1 MNKRGNIS
9 TKKKKSSIQT
19 LHTAVEGRARYKVIP
34 LRHNEIFQQYLEYR
48 LSTEPG
54 IKQVRASSLT
64 GNILILF
71 DTTKKN
77 VKAIASRLQT
87 LVTEYKHNPKEA
99 KELVASW
106 SPNDKPSQLLPL
118 EAWHLKEAKAIV
130 TQLGTSIDKG
140 LSAEAIEH
148 NLQKYG
154 FNALAEVKPRSGLSI
169 FIDYFKS
176 VPVVLLTLAA
186 GLSVITGGM
195 VDALVIMG
203 VVTLNA
209 ILGYATESQSERII
223 HSLKNLVNPSA
234 CVIREGQ
241 MQEINSHQIV
251 IGDLIVL
258 KPGSYIPAD
267 ARLIEAE
274 HLHVDESALTGESIP
289 VLKTAQTLTG
299 EKVPLAERVN
309 IVYRG
314 TFVTGGQGLAVVVA
328 TGKSTEMGR
337 IQTLVG
343 ETIVPQTPM
352 EKQLDQVG
360 GQLVLISGVVCGL
373 VFTLGLVRGYGILQ
387 MLKTSVS
394 LAVAAVPE
402 GLPTVATTSLALGIG
417 RMRRHNVLVRR
428 LEAVEA
434 LGSVQTICLDKT
446 GTLTAN
452 QMSVVEIYT
461 DTQLVKIVDG
471 KFWLADKPL
480 DPFSCDELLK
490 LIHVAVL
497 CNDSKVDGNNNGRYS
512 VNGSSTENA
521 LMEMAIAAGVDVP
534 TLQAKYPRLN
544 TTHRSQNRN
553 FMTTLHVMHESQQL
567 VAVKGSP
574 AEVLELCRWKLK
586 DGRPIRLTEADK
598 QAIEEE
604 NENMA
609 GKALRVLA
617 AAYVQREAVE
627 EELNGV
633 DNLIWLGLIGMTDPL
648 RRGVKDLMNS
658 FHQAGIKTVMI
669 TGDQTPTAYA
679 IGKELNLSEGEQ
691 LEILDS
697 TDFTDIDS
705 EVMRGLC
712 ERVHVFARI
721 SPAHKLQI
729 VQALQEAGRTVAM
742 TGDGINDAPA
752 LKAAEVGIA
761 MGKSGTDA
769 AREVADVVLEDDNL
783 ETMIIAVS
791 QGRTIYNNIRK
802 SVHFL
807 LSTNL
812 SEIMV
817 MLLANLGGLGQPL
830 NAMQLLWL
838 NLVTD
843 IFPGLALALEP
854 PEPDVLQVPPR
865 PANEPIVKPEDLR
878 RITFESGMLS
888 TSTLGAYSYGI
899 ARYGIGLRASTLAF
913 MSLVTGQLLH
923 SLSCRSP
930 KRLRSSQLPSNFYL
944 TLALGGSLGLQ
955 LMSLFIPG
963 MRNLLKLTPLNS
975 LDGAV
980 IASSALLPLLV
991 NEETKPIKT
1000 EKQP

>member
-1 MNKRGNIS
+1 MKQSSNIS
-9 TKKKKSSIQT
+9 TQKQNFSIQT
-19 LHTAVEGRARYKVIP
+19 LHTAVKGRARYKVSS
-34 LRHNEIFQQYLEYR
+34 LRYDPSLKQYLEYR
-48 LSTEPG
+48 LATEPG
-54 IKQVRASSLT
+54 IEQVRASSVT
-64 GNILILF
+64 GNLLIFF
-71 DTTKKN
+71 DIKQKD
-77 VKAIASRLQT
+77 VRKIASRLAT
-87 LVTEYKHNPKEA
+87 IVTQYHQNPKA
-99 KELVASW
+99 ARELVASW
-106 SPNDKPSQLLPL
+106 SPAEKSSNLLPS
-118 EAWHLKEAKAIV
+118 EPWHLREVTAIV
-130 TQLGTSIDKG
+130 AQLGTSVEKG
-140 LSAEAIEH
+140 LSAEAVEY

-154 FNALAEVKPRSGLSI
+154 SNALAEAKPRSGLSI

-176 VPVVLLTLAA
+176 VPVALLTLAA
-186 GLSVITGGM
+186 GLSIATGGM

-203 VVTLNA
+203 VVTINA

-223 HSLKNLVNPSA
+223 HSLKGLVNPSA
-234 CVIREGQ
+234 WTIREGKLT
-241 MQEINSHQIV
+241 EVNSQQLA
-251 IGDLIVL
+251 IGDIIVL

-274 HLHVDESALTGESIP
+274 HLTVDESALTGESVP

-299 EKVPLAERVN
+299 SKVPLAERIN
-309 IVYRG
+309 MVYRG

-328 TGKSTEMGR
+328 TGKATEMGR

-343 ETIVPQTPM
+343 ETVVPQTPM
-352 EKQLDQVG
+352 EKQLDRVG
-360 GQLVLISGVVCGL
+360 GQLVFLSGTVCGL
-373 VFTLGLVRGYGILQ
+373 VFTLGLVRGYGLVQ

-402 GLPTVATTSLALGIG
+402 GLPTVATTTLALGIG
-417 RMRRHNVLVRR
+417 RMRQHNVLVRR

-452 QMSVVEIYT
+452 QMSVVEVYT
-461 DTQLVKIVDG
+461 DTKLVQIADG
-471 KFWLADKPL
+471 KFSVGGKPL
-480 DPFSCDELLK
+480 DPLSCDELLK
-490 LIHVAVL
+490 LIHVVVL
-497 CNDSKVDGNNNGRYS
+497 CNDSKVEGDRHGGYLID
-512 VNGSSTENA
+512 GSSTENA
-521 LMEMAIAAGVDVP
+521 LIEMAIAAGVDVP
-534 TLQAKYPRLN
+534 TLQAKYPRLS
-544 TTHRSQNRN
+544 TTHRSHNRN
-553 FMTTLHVMHESQQL
+553 FMTTLHVIHQSQQL

-574 AEVLELCRWKLK
+574 AEILQLCGWKLK
-586 DGRPIRLTEADK
+586 DGRPVPLTEADR
-598 QAIEEE
+598 QAIEEA
-604 NENMA
+604 NEKMA

-617 AAYVQREAVE
+617 AAYVQRKASE
-627 EELNGV
+627 EELNGL

-648 RRGVKDLMNS
+648 RRGVKELMDS

-679 IGKELNLSEGEQ
+679 IGKELNLSQGEQ

-697 TDFTDIDS
+697 THLTDIDP
-705 EVMRGLC
+705 EIMRGLC

-729 VQALQEAGRTVAM
+729 VQALQEAGKTVAM

-761 MGKSGTDA
+761 MGRGGTDA
-769 AREVADVVLEDDNL
+769 AREVADVVLEDDRL

-812 SEIMV
+812 SEIVV

-865 PANEPIVKPEDLR
+865 PADESIVKPEDFK
-878 RITFESGMLS
+878 RITFESSMLS
-888 TSTLGAYSYGI
+888 ASTLGAYSYGI
-899 ARYGIGLRASTLAF
+899 ARYGMGPRASTLAF
-913 MSLVTGQLLH
+913 MSLVSGQLLH
-923 SLSCRSP
+923 ALSCRSAKP
-930 KRLRSSQLPSNFYL
+930 LRSSKLPPNRYL
-944 TLALGGSLGLQ
+944 TFALAGSLSLQ
-955 LMSLFIPG
+955 LISLFIPA
-963 MRNLLKLTPLNS
+963 MRNLLKVTPLNP

-991 NEETKPIKT
+991 NEETKSMGT
-1000 EKQP
+1000 EQQP